1 MEKVKKNNI
10 DKLFENDC
18 DLERALGEIENY
30 AKFERQETHKIKKY
44 IDEKKSGI
52 YNAIARAGAG
62 ETVLLI
68 AETGTGKSYSFIN
81 ALKKMNTK
89 ALFILPNSANVE
101 QAMKEYDVPGAYDLL
116 PATKALKTGN
126 LAVMTWDKTEQ
137 LLNIDLSDYI
147 IVVDEIHQTYTDS
160 YRKKAIKNLN
170 NVVNKCKGRIDITA
184 TPTKLEFEIYDYII
198 EYIKEKNTK
207 YDVRLY
213 DNINKDKIIE
223 ILNKS
228 KNSAVLYNSKKDLK
242 YIDELTTKK
251 SDIVH
256 ADIKIKSELYKRII
270 QHSDMK
276 EYEVLLNTTTIL
288 AGVNI
293 KNKDITDIVI
303 VGFKDPATIKQYV
316 ARFRDLKRVRVHIFN
331 NFKETEGN
339 NKVYKVNDIIK
350 INFKRANKL
359 KELYNELNSKR
370 VTGFE
375 TVGIDLMP
383 FSLDSNVY
391 YSIKNK
397 CYEID
402 KLFIIS
408 NTYSRY
414 YDSRSIA
421 SLKVLLEEYFKDVKI
436 ENIEEQSQETTQQIK
451 EYKEVLKEIKKAT
464 LKTLEENKKY
474 LVGYEQ
480 IKRGSK
486 DFNLMTYM
494 NYNKITEDDYKQ
506 AHIKY
511 NIDYLIDKADCYNEI
526 ELFSKYVLEHN
537 YSLGLSWKLANMGNN
552 KRGNI
557 FNKINNLIYRELK
570 EEHPNLLNDN
580 LIEVVAYNYIDKL
593 FGVGTAYTECN
604 LQELS
609 NDLGIILGDDW
620 KLTTTKLGTILKNIF
635 VVKVKQHRN
644 FEALENYS
652 YYKNNKPDIEFIDN
666 DRMRINKIE
675 RYIKI
680 EDIEKDL
687 KLEKNDLSLRN
698 AISTRKQKLLNR
710 LDEIEKAFLNNKFDI
725 GFKIE
730 KEKEAES
737 TEQLEICI

>member
-1 MEKVKKNNI
+1 MKKVKKNNI
-10 DKLFENDC
+10 DKLFENNC

-44 IDEKKSGI
+44 IDEKKSGV
-52 YNAIARAGAG
+52 YNAIARATAG
-62 ETVLLI
+62 ETILLL

-101 QAMKEYDVPGAYDLL
+101 QAMREYNIPGAHDLMS
-116 PATKALKTGN
+116 ATKALKEGN
-126 LAVMTWDKTEQ
+126 LSVFTWNKTEQ
-137 LLNIDLSDYI
+137 LLNIDLSEYI

-160 YRKKAIKNLN
+160 YREKAIKNLN

-213 DNINKDKIIE
+213 DNINSEKIIE
-223 ILNKS
+223 IINNS

-242 YIDELTTKK
+242 YINDLTTKK
-251 SDIVH
+251 SDIVY
-256 ADIKIKSELYKRII
+256 AENKSKSELYKRII
-270 QHSDMK
+270 QNSDMG
-276 EYEVLLNTTTIL
+276 EYELLLNTTTIL

-293 KNKDITDIVI
+293 KNKDITDII
-303 VGFKDPATIKQYV
+303 IAGFKDPATIKQYV
-316 ARFRDLKRVRVHIFN
+316 ARFRDLKHVRVHIFN
-331 NFKETEGN
+331 NFKETEGS
-339 NKVYKVNDIIK
+339 NKVYEVSNIVKL
-350 INFKRANKL
+350 NFKRANKL

-370 VTGFE
+370 ATGFE
-375 TVGIDLMP
+375 TVGIDLVP
-383 FSLDSNVY
+383 FSIDSNVY
-391 YSIKNK
+391 YSTKGK

-414 YDSRSIA
+414 YDSRTIT
-421 SLKVLLEEYFKDVKI
+421 SLKVLLEEYFKNVKI
-436 ENIEEQSQETTQQIK
+436 EDIEEQDESTKQGIK

-494 NYNKITEDDYKQ
+494 NYNKITENDYKQ

-526 ELFSKYVLEHN
+526 ELFSRYVLEHN
-537 YSLGLSWKLANMGNN
+537 YSLELAWKLANMGNN

-593 FGVGTAYTECN
+593 FGIGTAYTKYN

-609 NDLGIILGDDW
+609 NDLGILLGDEW
-620 KLTTTKLGTILKNIF
+620 RLTANKLGTTLKNIF
-635 VVKVKQHRN
+635 VVKTKQHRN
-644 FEALENYS
+644 FEELEKYS
-652 YYKNNKPDIEFIDN
+652 YYKNNKLDVKFIEK
-666 DRMRINKIE
+666 DRVQINKIE
-675 RYIKI
+675 RYITI

-687 KLEKNDLSLRN
+687 KLGKDDLSLRN

-710 LDEIEKAFLNNKFDI
+710 LDEIEKAFLNNEFNI
-725 GFKIE
+725 GFKIKTE
-730 KEKEAES
+730 TES

>member
-1 MEKVKKNNI
+1 MENNKNNI
-10 DKLFENDC
+10 DKMFRNDC
-18 DLERALGEIENY
+18 DLERAVGEIENY
-30 AKFERQETHKIKKY
+30 AKFDIQETHKIKKY

-62 ETVLLI
+62 ETVLLL

-101 QAMKEYDVPGAYDLL
+101 QAMREYNIPGAHDLMS
-116 PATKALKTGN
+116 ATKALKEGN
-126 LAVMTWDKTEQ
+126 LSVFTWNKTEQ
-137 LLNIDLSDYI
+137 LLNIDLSEYI

-160 YRKKAIKNLN
+160 YREKAIKNLN

-184 TPTKLEFEIYDYII
+184 TPTKLEFGIYDYII

-213 DNINKDKIIE
+213 DNINTDKIIE
-223 ILNKS
+223 IINKS

-242 YIDELTTKK
+242 YINDLTTKK
-251 SDIVH
+251 SGIVY
-256 ADIKIKSELYKRII
+256 AENKAKSELYKRII
-270 QHSDMK
+270 QHSDMG
-276 EYEVLLNTTTIL
+276 EYELLLNTTTIL

-293 KNKDITDIVI
+293 KNKDITDII
-303 VGFKDPATIKQYV
+303 IAGFKDPATIKQYV
-316 ARFRDLKRVRVHIFN
+316 ARFRDLKHVRVHIFN
-331 NFKETEGN
+331 NFKETEGS
-339 NKVYKVNDIIK
+339 NKVYEVSNIVKL
-350 INFKRANKL
+350 NFKRANKL

-375 TVGIDLMP
+375 TVGIDLVP
-383 FSLDSNVY
+383 FCIDSNVY
-391 YSIKNK
+391 YSTKAK

-414 YDSRSIA
+414 YDSRTITSF
-421 SLKVLLEEYFKDVKI
+421 KVLLEEYFKDVKI
-436 ENIEEQSQETTQQIK
+436 EDIEEQDESTKQGIK

-511 NIDYLIDKADCYNEI
+511 NIDYLIDKADCYNEV

-537 YSLGLSWKLANMGNN
+537 YSLELSWKLANMGNN

-593 FGVGTAYTECN
+593 FGVGIAYTEHN

-609 NDLGIILGDDW
+609 NDLAIILGDDW
-620 KLTTTKLGTILKNIF
+620 RLTTNKLGTTLKNIF
-635 VVKVKQHRN
+635 VIKNKQHRN
-644 FEALENYS
+644 FGALKEYS
-652 YYKNNKPDIEFIDN
+652 YYKNNIPDVEFVN
-666 DRMRINKIE
+666 SDRVQIKKIE
-675 RYIKI
+675 RYITV

-687 KLEKNDLSLRN
+687 KLEKGDLTLRN
-698 AISTRKQKLLNR
+698 AIKIRKKKLLDK
-710 LDEIEKAFLNNKFDI
+710 LDEVEKAFLNNEFDI

-730 KEKEAES
+730 KEETK
-737 TEQLEICI
+737 QLEICI

>member
-1 MEKVKKNNI
+1 MKNTNKNNI
-10 DKLFENDC
+10 DKMFRNDC
-18 DLERALGEIENY
+18 DLERAKGEIENY

-44 IDEKKSGI
+44 IDEKKSGV

-81 ALKKMNTK
+81 ALKKMNMK

-101 QAMKEYDVPGAYDLL
+101 QAMKEYNLPGAHDLMS
-116 PATKALKTGN
+116 ATKALKEGN
-126 LAVMTWDKTEQ
+126 LSVFTWDKTEQ
-137 LLNIDLSDYI
+137 LLNMDLSEYI

-170 NVVNKCKGRIDITA
+170 NVVSKCKGRIDITA
-184 TPTKLEFEIYDYII
+184 TPTKLEFQIYDYII

-256 ADIKIKSELYKRII
+256 ADIKVKSELYKRII
-270 QHSDMK
+270 QHSDMG

-331 NFKETEGN
+331 NFKETEGG
-339 NKVYKVNDIIK
+339 NKVYKVNNIIG

-370 VTGFE
+370 TTGFE
-375 TVGIDLMP
+375 VVGIDLMP

-486 DFNLMTYM
+486 DFNFMTYL
-494 NYNKITEDDYKQ
+494 NYNKITEDDCKQ

-537 YSLGLSWKLANMGNN
+537 YSLELSWKLAGMGNN

-570 EEHPNLLNDN
+570 EEYPNLLNDN

-593 FGVGTAYTECN
+593 FGIGTAYTNYN

-609 NDLGIILGDDW
+609 NDLGTILGDDW
-620 KLTTTKLGTILKNIF
+620 KLTTNKLGTILKNIF
-635 VVKVKQHRN
+635 IVKEKRHRN

-652 YYKNNKPDIEFIDN
+652 YYKNNKPNIEFIGN
-666 DRMRINKIE
+666 DRIRINKIE
-675 RYIKI
+675 RYITI

-687 KLEKNDLSLRN
+687 KLEKNDLTLRN
-698 AISTRKQKLLNR
+698 AINTRKQKILSK
-710 LDEIEKAFLNNKFDI
+710 LDEIEKAFLNNEFEI

-730 KEKEAES
+730 KEKTK
-737 TEQLEICI
+737 TEQLEICV

>member
-1 MEKVKKNNI
+1 MKNVNKNNI
-10 DKLFENDC
+10 DKLFKNDC
-18 DLERALGEIENY
+18 DLDRAVGEIENY

-44 IDEKKSGI
+44 IDEKKSGV

-62 ETVLLI
+62 ETVLLL

-101 QAMKEYDVPGAYDLL
+101 QAMCEYNIPGAYDLM
-116 PATKALKTGN
+116 PAPKALKEGN
-126 LAVMTWDKTEQ
+126 LSVFTWDKTEQ

-160 YRKKAIKNLN
+160 YREKAIKNLN
-170 NVVNKCKGRIDITA
+170 NIVVKCKGRIDITA

-207 YDVRLY
+207 YDVKLY
-213 DNINKDKIIE
+213 DNINLDKMIE
-223 ILNKS
+223 IINKS
-228 KNSAVLYNSKKDLK
+228 KNSAVLYNNKKDLK
-242 YIDELTTKK
+242 YINELTTKK
-251 SDIVH
+251 GDIVY
-256 ADIKIKSELYKRII
+256 AKIKAKSELYKRII
-270 QHSDMK
+270 QHSDMGD
-276 EYEVLLNTTTIL
+276 YELLLNTTTIL

-293 KNKDITDIVI
+293 KNKDITDII
-303 VGFKDPATIKQYV
+303 IAGFKDPATIKQYV
-316 ARFRDLKRVRVHIFN
+316 ARFRELKHVRVHIFN
-331 NFKETEGN
+331 NFNDTEAS
-339 NKVYKVNDIIK
+339 NKVYEVNNIIN

-359 KELYNELNSKR
+359 KALYNELNSKR
-370 VTGFE
+370 ATGFE
-375 TVGIDLMP
+375 TVGIDLVP
-383 FSLDSNVY
+383 FSIDSNVY
-391 YSIKNK
+391 YSTKNK

-408 NTYSRY
+408 NTYTRY
-414 YDSRSIA
+414 YNSRTIA

-436 ENIEEQSQETTQQIK
+436 ENIEEQDEETKQGIK
-451 EYKEVLKEIKKAT
+451 EYKKVLKEIKTAT
-464 LKTLEENKKY
+464 LKTLEENKKC

-486 DFNLMTYM
+486 DFNLMIYM
-494 NYNKITEDDYKQ
+494 NYHKMSENDYKK
-506 AHIKY
+506 AYIKY

-526 ELFSKYVLEHN
+526 ELFSKYVLENN
-537 YSLGLSWKLANMGNN
+537 YSLELSWKLANMGKD

-557 FNKINNLIYRELK
+557 FKKINNLIYRELK

-593 FGVGTAYTECN
+593 FGIGTAYTKYN

-635 VVKVKQHRN
+635 VIKNKQHRN
-644 FEALENYS
+644 FETLKEYS
-652 YYKNNKPDIEFIDN
+652 YYKNNIPNVEFIN
-666 DRMRINKIE
+666 SDRVQIKKIE
-675 RYIKI
+675 RYITV

-687 KLEKNDLSLRN
+687 KLEKGDLTLRN
-698 AISTRKQKLLNR
+698 AIKIRKKKILDN
-710 LDEIEKAFLNNKFDI
+710 LDEIEKAFLNKELDKEL
-725 GFKIE
+725 KIE
-730 KEKEAES
+730 KETELI
-737 TEQLEICI
+737 EQLEICI

>member
-1 MEKVKKNNI
+1 MENNKNNI
-10 DKLFENDC
+10 DKMFRNDC
-18 DLERALGEIENY
+18 DLERAVGEIENY
-30 AKFERQETHKIKKY
+30 AKFDIQETHKIKKY

-62 ETVLLI
+62 ETVLLL

-101 QAMKEYDVPGAYDLL
+101 QAMREYNIPGAHDLMS
-116 PATKALKTGN
+116 ATKALKEGN
-126 LAVMTWDKTEQ
+126 LSVFTWNKTEQ
-137 LLNIDLSDYI
+137 LLNIDLSEYI

-160 YRKKAIKNLN
+160 YREKAIKNLN

-184 TPTKLEFEIYDYII
+184 TPTKLEFGIYDYII

-213 DNINKDKIIE
+213 DNINTDKIIE
-223 ILNKS
+223 IINKS

-242 YIDELTTKK
+242 YINDLTTKK
-251 SDIVH
+251 SDIVY
-256 ADIKIKSELYKRII
+256 AENKAKSELYKRII
-270 QHSDMK
+270 QHSDMG
-276 EYEVLLNTTTIL
+276 EYELLLNTTTIL

-293 KNKDITDIVI
+293 KNKDITDII
-303 VGFKDPATIKQYV
+303 IAGFKDPATIKQYV
-316 ARFRDLKRVRVHIFN
+316 ARFRDLKHVRVHIFN
-331 NFKETEGN
+331 NFKETEGS
-339 NKVYKVNDIIK
+339 NKVYEVSNIVKL
-350 INFKRANKL
+350 NFKRANKL

-375 TVGIDLMP
+375 TVGIDLVP
-383 FSLDSNVY
+383 FCIDSNVY
-391 YSIKNK
+391 YSTKAK

-414 YDSRSIA
+414 YDSRTITSF
-421 SLKVLLEEYFKDVKI
+421 KVLLEEYFKDVKI
-436 ENIEEQSQETTQQIK
+436 EDIEEQDESTKQGIK

-511 NIDYLIDKADCYNEI
+511 NIDYLIDKADCYNEV

-537 YSLGLSWKLANMGNN
+537 YSLELSWKLANMGNN

-593 FGVGTAYTECN
+593 FGVGIAYTEHN

-609 NDLGIILGDDW
+609 NDLAIILGDDW
-620 KLTTTKLGTILKNIF
+620 RLTTNKLGTTLKNIF
-635 VVKVKQHRN
+635 VIKNKQHRN
-644 FEALENYS
+644 FGALKEYS
-652 YYKNNKPDIEFIDN
+652 YYKNNIPDVEFVN
-666 DRMRINKIE
+666 SDRVQIKKIE
-675 RYIKI
+675 RYITV

-687 KLEKNDLSLRN
+687 KLEKGDLTLRN
-698 AISTRKQKLLNR
+698 AIKIRKKKLLDK
-710 LDEIEKAFLNNKFDI
+710 LDEVEKAFLNNEFDI

-730 KEKEAES
+730 KEETK
-737 TEQLEICI
+737 QMEICV

>member
-1 MEKVKKNNI
+1 MENNKNNI
-10 DKLFENDC
+10 DKMFRNDC
-18 DLERALGEIENY
+18 DLERAVGEIENY
-30 AKFERQETHKIKKY
+30 AKFDIQETHKIKKY

-62 ETVLLI
+62 ETVLLL

-101 QAMKEYDVPGAYDLL
+101 QAMREYNIPGAHDLMS
-116 PATKALKTGN
+116 ATKALKEGN
-126 LAVMTWDKTEQ
+126 LSVFTWNKTEQ
-137 LLNIDLSDYI
+137 LLNIDLSEYI

-160 YRKKAIKNLN
+160 YREKAIKNLN

-184 TPTKLEFEIYDYII
+184 TPTKLEFGIYDYII

-213 DNINKDKIIE
+213 DNINTDKIIE
-223 ILNKS
+223 IINKS

-242 YIDELTTKK
+242 YINDLTTKK
-251 SDIVH
+251 SDIVY
-256 ADIKIKSELYKRII
+256 AENKAKSELYKRII
-270 QHSDMK
+270 QHSDMG
-276 EYEVLLNTTTIL
+276 EYELLLNTTTIL

-293 KNKDITDIVI
+293 KNKDITDII
-303 VGFKDPATIKQYV
+303 IAGFKDPATIKQYV
-316 ARFRDLKRVRVHIFN
+316 ARFRDLKHVRVHIFN
-331 NFKETEGN
+331 NFKETEGS
-339 NKVYKVNDIIK
+339 NKVYEVSNIVKL
-350 INFKRANKL
+350 NFKRANKL

-375 TVGIDLMP
+375 TVGIDLVP
-383 FSLDSNVY
+383 FSIDSNVY
-391 YSIKNK
+391 YSTKAK

-414 YDSRSIA
+414 YDSRTITSF
-421 SLKVLLEEYFKDVKI
+421 KVLLEEYFKDVKI
-436 ENIEEQSQETTQQIK
+436 EDIEEQDESTKQGIK

-511 NIDYLIDKADCYNEI
+511 NIDYLIDKADCYNEV

-537 YSLGLSWKLANMGNN
+537 YSLELSWKLANMGNN

-593 FGVGTAYTECN
+593 FGVGIAYTEYN

-609 NDLGIILGDDW
+609 NDLGIILGDEW
-620 KLTTTKLGTILKNIF
+620 RLTTTKLGTTLKNIF
-635 VVKVKQHRN
+635 VIKNKQHRN
-644 FEALENYS
+644 FGALKEYS
-652 YYKNNKPDIEFIDN
+652 YYKNNIPDVEFVN
-666 DRMRINKIE
+666 SDRVRIKKIE
-675 RYIKI
+675 RYITV

-687 KLEKNDLSLRN
+687 KLEKGDLTLRN
-698 AISTRKQKLLNR
+698 AIKIRKKKLLDK
-710 LDEIEKAFLNNKFDI
+710 LDEVEKAFLNNEFDI

-730 KEKEAES
+730 KEETK
-737 TEQLEICI
+737 QLEICI

>member
-1 MEKVKKNNI
+1 MENNKNNI
-10 DKLFENDC
+10 DKMFRNDC
-18 DLERALGEIENY
+18 DLERAVGEIENY
-30 AKFERQETHKIKKY
+30 AKFDIQETHKIKKY

-62 ETVLLI
+62 ETVLLL

-101 QAMKEYDVPGAYDLL
+101 QAMREYNIPGAHDLMS
-116 PATKALKTGN
+116 ATKALKEGN
-126 LAVMTWDKTEQ
+126 LSVFTWNKTEQ
-137 LLNIDLSDYI
+137 LLNIDLSEYI

-160 YRKKAIKNLN
+160 YREKAIKNLN

-184 TPTKLEFEIYDYII
+184 TPTKLEFGIYDYII

-213 DNINKDKIIE
+213 DNINTDKIIE
-223 ILNKS
+223 IINKS

-242 YIDELTTKK
+242 YINDLTTKK
-251 SDIVH
+251 SDIVY
-256 ADIKIKSELYKRII
+256 AENKAKSELYKRII
-270 QHSDMK
+270 QHSDMG
-276 EYEVLLNTTTIL
+276 EYELLLNTTTIL

-293 KNKDITDIVI
+293 KNKDITDII
-303 VGFKDPATIKQYV
+303 IAGFKDPATIKQYV
-316 ARFRDLKRVRVHIFN
+316 ARFRDLKHVRVHIFN
-331 NFKETEGN
+331 NFKETEGS
-339 NKVYKVNDIIK
+339 NKVYEVSNIVKL
-350 INFKRANKL
+350 NFKRANKL

-375 TVGIDLMP
+375 TVGIDLVP
-383 FSLDSNVY
+383 FSIDSNVY
-391 YSIKNK
+391 YSTKAK

-414 YDSRSIA
+414 YDSRTITSF
-421 SLKVLLEEYFKDVKI
+421 KVLLEEYFKDVKI
-436 ENIEEQSQETTQQIK
+436 EDIEEQDESTKQGIK

-511 NIDYLIDKADCYNEI
+511 NIDYLIDKADCYNEV

-537 YSLGLSWKLANMGNN
+537 YSLELSWKLANMGNN

-593 FGVGTAYTECN
+593 FGIGTAYTKYN

-609 NDLGIILGDDW
+609 NDLGILLGDDW
-620 KLTTTKLGTILKNIF
+620 RLTTTKLGTILKNIF
-635 VVKVKQHRN
+635 VIKTKQHRN
-644 FEALENYS
+644 FEELEKYS
-652 YYKNNKPDIEFIDN
+652 YYKNNKPSIKFIDS
-666 DRMRINKIE
+666 DRVRINKIE
-675 RYIKI
+675 RYIAI

-687 KLEKNDLSLRN
+687 KLEKDDLTLRN
-698 AISTRKQKLLNR
+698 AINTRKQKLLSK
-710 LDEIEKAFLNNKFDI
+710 LDEIEKAFLNKEFDI
-725 GFKIE
+725 GFEIE
-730 KEKEAES
+730 KEK
-737 TEQLEICI
+737 QLKICI

>member
-1 MEKVKKNNI
+1 MENVNKNNI
-10 DKLFENDC
+10 DKIFRNDC
-18 DLERALGEIENY
+18 DLERAEGEIENY

-44 IDEKKSGI
+44 IDERKSGI
-52 YNAIARAGAG
+52 YNAIVRASAG
-62 ETVLLI
+62 ETVLLL

-81 ALKKMNTK
+81 ALKKMNMK

-101 QAMKEYDVPGAYDLL
+101 QAMKEYNLPGAHDLMS
-116 PATKALKTGN
+116 ATKALKEGN
-126 LAVMTWDKTEQ
+126 LSVFTWDKTEQ
-137 LLNIDLSDYI
+137 LLNMDLSEYI

-170 NVVNKCKGRIDITA
+170 NVVSKCKGRIDITA
-184 TPTKLEFEIYDYII
+184 TPTKLEFQIYDYII

-256 ADIKIKSELYKRII
+256 ADIKVKSELYKRII
-270 QHSDMK
+270 QHSDMG

-331 NFKETEGN
+331 NFKETEGS
-339 NKVYKVNDIIK
+339 NKVYKVNNIIG

-359 KELYNELNSKR
+359 KELYNELNKKR
-370 VTGFE
+370 STGFE
-375 TVGIDLMP
+375 VVGIDIMP

-486 DFNLMTYM
+486 DFNFMTYL
-494 NYNKITEDDYKQ
+494 NYNKITEDDCKQ

-537 YSLGLSWKLANMGNN
+537 YSLELSWKLANMGNN

-570 EEHPNLLNDN
+570 EEYPNLLNDN

-593 FGVGTAYTECN
+593 FGTGIAYTEYN

-609 NDLGIILGDDW
+609 NDLGTILGDEW
-620 KLTTTKLGTILKNIF
+620 KLTTNKLGTILKNIF
-635 VVKVKQHRN
+635 IVKVKQHRN

-652 YYKNNKPDIEFIDN
+652 YYKNNKPNIEFIGN
-666 DRMRINKIE
+666 DRIKIRKIE
-675 RYIKI
+675 RYITI

-687 KLEKNDLSLRN
+687 KLEKNDLTLRN
-698 AISTRKQKLLNR
+698 AINTRKQKILSK
-710 LDEIEKAFLNNKFDI
+710 LDEIEKAFLNNEFEI

-730 KEKEAES
+730 KEKTK
-737 TEQLEICI
+737 TEQLEICV

>member
-1 MEKVKKNNI
+1 MENINKNNI
-10 DKLFENDC
+10 DKMFRNDC
-18 DLERALGEIENY
+18 DLERAEGEIENY

-44 IDEKKSGI
+44 IDERKSGI
-52 YNAIARAGAG
+52 YNAIVRASAG
-62 ETVLLI
+62 ETVLLL

-81 ALKKMNTK
+81 ALKKMNMK

-101 QAMKEYDVPGAYDLL
+101 QAMKEYDVPGAYDLI
-116 PATKALKTGN
+116 PATKALRAGN

-137 LLNIDLSDYI
+137 LLNVNLEEYI
-147 IVVDEIHQTYTDS
+147 IIVDEIHQTYTDS
-160 YRKKAIKNLN
+160 YRSKAIKNLN
-170 NVVNKCKGRIDITA
+170 NIVSKCRGRIDITA
-184 TPTKLEFEIYDYII
+184 TPNKLEFEIYDYVI

-213 DNINKDKIIE
+213 DNINREKMIE
-223 ILNKS
+223 IINKS
-228 KNSAVLYNSKKDLK
+228 KNSAVLYNNKKELK
-242 YIDELTTKK
+242 YISEISTKK

-256 ADIKIKSELYKRII
+256 SKIKHKSELYKRIM
-270 QHSDMK
+270 QYSDM
-276 EYEVLLNTTTIL
+276 EGYELLLNTTTIL

-293 KNKDITDIVI
+293 KNKNVTDIII
-303 VGFKDPATIKQYV
+303 VGIKDSATIKQYV
-316 ARFRDLKRVRVHIFN
+316 ARFRDLKKVRVHIFN
-331 NFKETEGN
+331 EFENTEGS
-339 NKVYKVNDIIK
+339 NKVYKINDIVK
-350 INFKRANKL
+350 TNFKRADRL
-359 KELYNELNSKR
+359 KELYNELNNKR
-370 VTGFE
+370 ATGFE
-375 TVGIDLMP
+375 TVGIDLVP

-408 NTYSRY
+408 NTYARY
-414 YDSRSIA
+414 YNSRNIA

-436 ENIEEQSQETTQQIK
+436 ENIEEQSQETTQEIE

-480 IKRGSK
+480 IKRGFK
-486 DFNLMTYM
+486 DFNFMTYL
-494 NYNKITEDDYKQ
+494 NYNKITEDDCKQ

-537 YSLGLSWKLANMGNN
+537 YSLELSWKLANMGNN

-570 EEHPNLLNDN
+570 EEYPNLLNDN

-593 FGVGTAYTECN
+593 FGAGTAYTKDN

-609 NDLGIILGDDW
+609 NDLGILLGDNW
-620 KLTTTKLGTILKNIF
+620 RLTTNKLGTTLKNIF
-635 VVKVKQHRN
+635 VVKTKRLKKN
-644 FEALENYS
+644 DTLEQYS
-652 YYKNNKPDIEFIDN
+652 FYKNNTPNTEFLNKDS
-666 DRMRINKIE
+666 MRINKIE
-675 RYIKI
+675 RYITI

-687 KLEKNDLSLRN
+687 KLKENDLTLRN
-698 AISTRKQKLLNR
+698 AINTRKQKILSK
-710 LDEIEKAFLNNKFDI
+710 LDEIEKAFLNNEFEI

-730 KEKEAES
+730 KEKTK
-737 TEQLEICI
+737 TEQLEICV

>member
-1 MEKVKKNNI
+1 MKNTNKNNI
-10 DKLFENDC
+10 DKIFRNDC
-18 DLERALGEIENY
+18 DLERAEGEIENY

-52 YNAIARAGAG
+52 YNAIVRASAG
-62 ETVLLI
+62 ETVLLL

-81 ALKKMNTK
+81 ALKKMNMK

-101 QAMKEYDVPGAYDLL
+101 QAMKEYDVPGAYDLI
-116 PATKALKTGN
+116 PATKALKAGN

-137 LLNIDLSDYI
+137 LLNVNLEEYI
-147 IVVDEIHQTYTDS
+147 IIVDEIHQTYTDS
-160 YRKKAIKNLN
+160 YRSKAIKNLN
-170 NVVNKCKGRIDITA
+170 NIVSKCRGRIDITA
-184 TPTKLEFEIYDYII
+184 TPTKLEFGIYDYVI

-213 DNINKDKIIE
+213 DNINREKMIE
-223 ILNKS
+223 IINKS
-228 KNSAVLYNSKKDLK
+228 KNSAVLYNNKKELK
-242 YIDELTTKK
+242 YISEISTKK

-256 ADIKIKSELYKRII
+256 SKIKHKSELYKRIM
-270 QHSDMK
+270 QYSDMK
-276 EYEVLLNTTTIL
+276 GYELLLNTTTIL

-293 KNKDITDIVI
+293 KNKDITDII
-303 VGFKDPATIKQYV
+303 IAGIKDSATIKQYV
-316 ARFRDLKRVRVHIFN
+316 ARFRDLKKVRVHIFN
-331 NFKETEGN
+331 EFENTEGS
-339 NKVYKVNDIIK
+339 NKVYKINDIVK
-350 INFKRANKL
+350 TNFKRANRL
-359 KELYNELNSKR
+359 KELYNELNNKR

-375 TVGIDLMP
+375 TVGIDLVP

-408 NTYSRY
+408 NTYARY
-414 YDSRSIA
+414 YNSRSIA

-451 EYKEVLKEIKKAT
+451 EYKEILKEIKKAT

-480 IKRGSK
+480 IKKGSK
-486 DFNLMTYM
+486 DFNFMTYL
-494 NYNKITEDDYKQ
+494 NYNKITEDDCKQ
-506 AHIKY
+506 AHIKH

-526 ELFSKYVLEHN
+526 ELYSKYVLEHN
-537 YSLGLSWKLANMGNN
+537 YSLELSWKLANMEKN
-552 KRGNI
+552 KRSNI

-593 FGVGTAYTECN
+593 FGTGTAYTKDN

-609 NDLGIILGDDW
+609 NDLGILLGDNW
-620 KLTTTKLGTILKNIF
+620 RLTTSKLGTTLKNIF
-635 VVKVKQHRN
+635 VVKTKRLKKDDT
-644 FEALENYS
+644 LEQYS
-652 YYKNNKPDIEFIDN
+652 FYKNNTPNTEFQNKDS
-666 DRMRINKIE
+666 MRINKIE
-675 RYIKI
+675 RYITI

-687 KLEKNDLSLRN
+687 KLEKNDLTLRN
-698 AISTRKQKLLNR
+698 AINIRKQKLLSK
-710 LDEIEKAFLNNKFDI
+710 LDEIEKAFLNNEFDI
-725 GFKIE
+725 GFKTKTEIE
-730 KEKEAES
+730 PM
-737 TEQLEICI
+737 EQLEICI